1 VSLEVQFLTMGLMLA
16 SGVGIGILFDLYR
29 VLAHELRF
37 PKWLIPLIDLAYWA
51 VATLFVFKVLMIGN
65 FGQVRLFVFLGL
77 FAGYTLYFL
86 VLSRPSVRLI
96 RFLIRIV
103 ENIVRFAIRSVELC
117 IIKPILFLY
126 KLVLIL
132 LGFVTTVAMFLGKVV
147 VQLLYPLRFLLRL
160 LGRAIRPYWR
170 VPDWL
175 KKPWRSFRKW
185 LKR

>member
-1 VSLEVQFLTMGLMLA
+1 MSLSVQFLTLGLMVA
-16 SGVGIGILFDLYR
+16 SGAGIGLLFDLYR

-37 PKWLIPLIDLAYWA
+37 PKWLIPLLDLAYWA
-51 VATLFVFKVLMIGN
+51 IATVGVFRVLFIGN

-77 FAGYTLYFL
+77 FGGYTLYFL
-86 VLSRPSVRLI
+86 VLSNPSVKMI

-103 ENIVRFAIRSVELC
+103 ERMIHFLVRTVEVC
-117 IIKPILFLY
+117 IIRPAIWLY

-132 LGFVTTVAMFLGKVV
+132 LGFVTTVAMFLYRVV

-160 LGRAIRPYWR
+160 LGRAIGPHLRLPGWI
-170 VPDWL
+170 
-175 KKPWRSFRKW
+175 KKPWRLFRQW